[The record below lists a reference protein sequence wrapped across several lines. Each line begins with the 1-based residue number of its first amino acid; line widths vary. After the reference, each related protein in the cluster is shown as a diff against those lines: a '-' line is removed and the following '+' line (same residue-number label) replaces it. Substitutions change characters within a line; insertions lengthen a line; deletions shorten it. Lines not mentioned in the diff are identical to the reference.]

1 MRQIPRLRFANLPTP
16 VEVLPRLSSH
26 LGGPKLLIKR
36 DDLTG
41 LALGGNKTRK
51 LEYLLAEAQAHGA
64 KTVITAG
71 AVQSNHC
78 RQTAGAC
85 AQQGFDCM
93 LVLSG
98 EKPAFATGNLLL
110 DQLFKAEI
118 IWTTLE
124 EREQMLTVTF
134 QEAWQQGKRPY
145 LIPYGGSNTT
155 GAAAFAFAMKELL
168 DQGQHPDWIVFASS
182 SGGTQAGLAAGAKI
196 FGFKG
201 KVLGISVDESE
212 AELKE
217 RVANLA
223 NETADVL
230 GEKLDLGVEDILVC
244 DDYLGGGY
252 GVMGAAEREAIH
264 LFAEKEGLLLDP
276 VYTGRAAA
284 GLIDLIRKGYFGK
297 DQSVLFWHTGGTPA
311 LFSQKYANIVSPI

>member
-182 SGGTQAGLAAGAKI
+182 SGGTQG
-196 FGFKG
+196 
-201 KVLGISVDESE
+201 
-212 AELKE
+212 
-217 RVANLA
+217 
-223 NETADVL
+223 
-230 GEKLDLGVEDILVC
+230 
-244 DDYLGGGY
+244 
-252 GVMGAAEREAIH
+252 
-264 LFAEKEGLLLDP
+264 
-276 VYTGRAAA
+276 
-284 GLIDLIRKGYFGK
+284 
-297 DQSVLFWHTGGTPA
+297 
-311 LFSQKYANIVSPI
+311 QKYSGSREKCSELVSMKAKLN